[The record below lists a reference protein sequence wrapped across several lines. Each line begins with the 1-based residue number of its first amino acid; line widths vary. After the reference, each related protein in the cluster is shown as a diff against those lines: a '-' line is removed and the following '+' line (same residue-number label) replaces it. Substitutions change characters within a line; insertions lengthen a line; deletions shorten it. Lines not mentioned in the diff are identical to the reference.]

1 MAELTDTHVAASR
14 FRQHVAFDNIPVGE
28 ATKNNIL
35 GYTLSISHRGY
46 HPRRRS
52 RTMMVGVDQH
62 VYSDFALQWLLEEY
76 ADDGDEIICVHVTD
90 KDARTIDEKTYKTKA
105 QTMVGRIRSKIPDH
119 CAISIKLEYAVGKL
133 HQTFQK
139 LVGCDAPP
147 PSEAAFIS

>member
-1 MAELTDTHVAASR
+1 
-14 FRQHVAFDNIPVGE
+14 
-28 ATKNNIL
+28 
-35 GYTLSISHRGY
+35 
-46 HPRRRS
+46 
-52 RTMMVGVDQH
+52 MMVGVDQH
-62 VYSDFALQWLLEEY
+62 VYSDYALQWLLEEY

-139 LVGCDAPP
+139 LVGCDGPP
-147 PSEAAFIS
+147 RPRLLSSPNPLGRPIQIQ